1 MNRGVFEGSF
11 KGCSAAN
18 SAQSSWVS
26 RRSGRPEDRVPAGA
40 TVSQNQCSRWRR
52 SSILARKVQSFMKII
67 PASDSSL
74 LIVFGN
80 VISLAL
86 HKRVMAL
93 FHAFQARHDPRIRN
107 LHPGY
112 ASLLI
117 DFDPLQL
124 THEELTATVQQLEG
138 TGDVTAGENG
148 NAVTIP
154 VCYDIEFGLDL
165 ADVAHHAGIP
175 PEEVVRIHSSPTY
188 HVYFLGFSPGF
199 VYLGGLPEIL
209 HTPRLATPRTSIAG
223 GSVGIAGSQTGIYP
237 VDSPGGWKLIGRT
250 PLRMFDP
257 AATPPTRLQPGD
269 RMKFAPIDRA
279 TFEDMSPHRQ
289 TRVP

>member
-1 MNRGVFEGSF
+1 M
-11 KGCSAAN
+11 
-18 SAQSSWVS
+18 
-26 RRSGRPEDRVPAGA
+26 
-40 TVSQNQCSRWRR
+40 
-52 SSILARKVQSFMKII
+52 KVI

-74 LIVFGN
+74 LVVFGN

-86 HKRVMAL
+86 HERVIAL
-93 FHAFQARHDPRIRN
+93 FHAFQARPDPRIRN

-117 DFDPLQL
+117 DFDPLQM
-124 THEELTATVQQLEG
+124 THEELTAMVEQLGSVGEFS
-138 TGDVTAGENG
+138 TGENS
-148 NAVTIP
+148 NVVTIP
-154 VCYDIEFGLDL
+154 VCYNAEFGLDL
-165 ADVAHHAGIP
+165 ADVARDAGISV
-175 PEEVVRIHSSPTY
+175 EEVVRMHSSPTY

-209 HTPRLATPRTSIAG
+209 HAPRLATPRTSIAA

-257 AATPPTRLQPGD
+257 AARPPTRLQPGD
-269 RMKFAPIDRA
+269 RMKFAPINRT
-279 TFEDMSPHRQ
+279 TFEDMSRHTE

>member
-11 KGCSAAN
+11 EGCSAAN

-52 SSILARKVQSFMKII
+52 SSILARKVQSSMKII

-74 LIVFGN
+74 LVVFGN
-80 VISLAL
+80 AISLAL
-86 HKRVMAL
+86 HERVIAL

-124 THEELTATVQQLEG
+124 THDELTATVQQLAD
-138 TGDVTAGENG
+138 TGDVTAGRKRATWSPFQCATTLSSDLTWPMLRGTRAFRLKRLFEYILRQRTMCISSDSLRVSCTSEG
-148 NAVTIP
+148 CRKSCTLPGWPHPGRQSRAAASGLQAVKPASIRWT
-154 VCYDIEFGLDL
+154 
-165 ADVAHHAGIP
+165 
-175 PEEVVRIHSSPTY
+175 
-188 HVYFLGFSPGF
+188 
-199 VYLGGLPEIL
+199 LPED
-209 HTPRLATPRTSIAG
+209 
-223 GSVGIAGSQTGIYP
+223 GS
-237 VDSPGGWKLIGRT
+237 
-250 PLRMFDP
+250 
-257 AATPPTRLQPGD
+257 
-269 RMKFAPIDRA
+269 
-279 TFEDMSPHRQ
+279 
-289 TRVP
+289 

>member
-1 MNRGVFEGSF
+1 
-11 KGCSAAN
+11 
-18 SAQSSWVS
+18 
-26 RRSGRPEDRVPAGA
+26 
-40 TVSQNQCSRWRR
+40 
-52 SSILARKVQSFMKII
+52 MKTIA
-67 PASDSSL
+67 ASDSSL

-86 HKRVMAL
+86 HERVIAL
-93 FHAFQARHDPRIRN
+93 FHAFQARPDPRIRN

-117 DFDPLQL
+117 DFNPLQL
-124 THEELTATVQQLEG
+124 THEELTATVQQLAG
-138 TGDVTAGENG
+138 TGDIAASENG
-148 NAVTIP
+148 NIVIIP
-154 VCYDIEFGLDL
+154 VCYDREFGLDL
-165 ADVAHHAGIP
+165 EDVARHAGISV
-175 PEEVVRIHSSPTY
+175 EEVVRLHSSPTY

-209 HTPRLATPRTSIAG
+209 HSPRLATPRSSVIG
-223 GSVGIAGSQTGIYP
+223 GSVGIAGFQTGIYP

-269 RMKFAPIDRA
+269 RMKFAPINRT
-279 TFEDMSPHRQ
+279 TFEDMSRHTE